1 MAYIGNKPANKAIVA
16 SDLDPAVIT
25 GQTALAVAPADTD
38 EFLISDAGTLKRI
51 DYSLITNT
59 PAFEAY
65 RSANQAISDNT
76 ATKVQ
81 FDTEAFDTGTVYD
94 NSSNYRFTPG
104 VAGKYLCYSTIR
116 GGNDGSATLNLL
128 AIKFYKNG
136 SAYQTGTTQLI
147 HFITNPGANASVTIT
162 QLIDLDDD
170 DYVEVFAT
178 IDTTTGSPD
187 VGQNS
192 VFGAFKITGV

>member
-1 MAYIGNKPANKAIVA
+1 MGSIIKVNEYKDFGNNAIMTSDGAGVVTPNA
-16 SDLDPAVIT
+16 SGI
-25 GQTALAVAPADTD
+25 
-38 EFLISDAGTLKRI
+38 K
-51 DYSLITNT
+51 NT

-81 FDTEAFDTGTVYD
+81 FDTEQFDTDSIYD
-94 NSSNYRFTPG
+94 NSSNYRLTPG
-104 VAGKYLCYSTIR
+104 VSGKYLCYSTIR
-116 GGNDGSATLNLL
+116 GGNDGSSTLNLL

-147 HFITNPGANASVTIT
+147 HFVSNPGANASVTIT
-162 QLIDLDDD
+162 QTIEFNTT
-170 DYVEVFAT
+170 DYLEVFAT

-192 VFGAFKITGV
+192 VFGAYKLVGA

>member
-1 MAYIGNKPANKAIVA
+1 MGSIIKVNEYKDFNNNDIMT
-16 SDLDPAVIT
+16 SDGAGVIT
-25 GQTALAVAPADTD
+25 PNATG
-38 EFLISDAGTLKRI
+38 IK
-51 DYSLITNT
+51 NT

-65 RSANQAISDNT
+65 RSDNQAISDNT

-81 FDTEAFDTGTVYD
+81 FDTEQFDADSVYD

-104 VAGKYLCYSTIR
+104 VSGKYLCYSTIR
-116 GGNDGSATLNLL
+116 GGNDGASTLNLL

-147 HFITNPGANASVTIT
+147 HFVSNPGANASVTIT
-162 QLIDLDDD
+162 QTIDFNTT
-170 DYVEVFAT
+170 DYLEVFAT

-187 VGQNS
+187 IGQNS
-192 VFGAFKITGV
+192 AFGAFKLIGV

>member
-1 MAYIGNKPANKAIVA
+1 MGSIIKVNEYKDFGNNAIMT
-16 SDLDPAVIT
+16 SDGAGVIT
-25 GQTALAVAPADTD
+25 PNATG
-38 EFLISDAGTLKRI
+38 IK
-51 DYSLITNT
+51 NT

-81 FDTEAFDTGTVYD
+81 FDTEQFDADSVYD

-104 VAGKYLCYSTIR
+104 VGGKYLCYSTIR
-116 GGNDGSATLNLL
+116 GGNDGSSTLNLIQ
-128 AIKFYKNG
+128 AKFYKNG
-136 SAYQTGTTQLI
+136 SAYQTGTVQNII
-147 HFITNPGANASVTIT
+147 HFVSNPGANGSVTT
-162 QLIDLDDD
+162 AQVIDFNTT
-170 DYVEVFAT
+170 DYLEVFAQ

-192 VFGAFKITGV
+192 VFGAYKIIGA